1 MTLSP
6 GEQPR
11 KQSISFLRIALA
23 TLAGLVAAVLLI
35 SQKAKIEEYRLY
47 FTQDRKPA
55 TFAFTEL
62 SEDWTEKTLQEK
74 FAGFPIHC
82 SPYRGPLPVQRAC
95 GVDVATHN
103 GVPALFVS
111 FFFSG
116 GRLHQAIVNVPWWSR
131 GAAQDSL
138 VATLGQPAASQ
149 IFPHA
154 GVRLHGWTL
163 PGGAAVFLNRDRPWN
178 PLEWNGIYWSSPS
191 ACAAAGC
198 IRTKERPAG
207 GSSA

>member
-1 MTLSP
+1 MKLSP

-11 KQSISFLRIALA
+11 KQPISFLRVALA
-23 TLAGLVAAVLLI
+23 TFVALVVVVLLLP
-35 SQKAKIEEYRLY
+35 QKAKIEEYRLY

-74 FAGFPIHC
+74 FAGFPITC
-82 SPYRGPLPVQRAC
+82 SPYSGPLPVQRAC
-95 GVDVATHN
+95 GVDVASHN

-131 GAAQDSL
+131 GTAQDRL

-149 IFPHA
+149 FFPHA
-154 GVRLHGWTL
+154 GVRLHGWKL

-178 PLEWNGIYWSSPS
+178 PLDWNGIYWSSPS
-191 ACAAAGC
+191 ACAATGC
-198 IRTKERPAG
+198 IRSGERPAVAP
-207 GSSA
+207 ST